1 MTEGRDAPG
10 EDNAPSTGAGG
21 PGDGATEPS
30 LTDPAGEPGEPPAAD
45 LTGAPEVSADA
56 APSETPSEPATI
68 GWATGVQWEPA
79 AAPGPEILPPAGV
92 KLAVGSVIGR
102 TFDTFLRQG
111 PFFVV
116 LAVPSA
122 VIAIVSTI
130 ILGGTTSTAFSL
142 FVSLGSLAVDVIFTM
157 AMIVAADD
165 LRAGRIPTYG
175 SVIRRAADRA
185 GRAFLSTL
193 AQAAALVGLTLAA
206 GLVIAFFL
214 IGGNI
219 GGQVIA
225 ALLSIAAIVLL
236 VVVAVRWSL
245 LLAANVLDGFGPL
258 KALSRSRAVT
268 RGNAWRVFGVFAVL
282 GVLFLPLSVGEFGLS
297 VVARTPV
304 VLVLMVATNLLN
316 GPLTAIAT
324 SITYGDLTGR
334 PAVEAGADTRR
345 NAGSILVA
353 AILVVGAF
361 ALVLGGPNIG
371 PFLSRLSPGNVPA
384 EDRGK
389 IFAGTSRNPL
399 DPCKPSNV
407 GSTFSTADT
416 LYVGGYFTK
425 PIPAGQSATVDVYAN
440 GTKVNSAP
448 LTDPSSPIAC
458 FAESDPLVGA
468 SPGTYRLVISFGGE
482 TIAEGSF
489 TVR

>member
-10 EDNAPSTGAGG
+10 DDE
-21 PGDGATEPS
+21 
-30 LTDPAGEPGEPPAAD
+30 
-45 LTGAPEVSADA
+45 
-56 APSETPSEPATI
+56 APSEPPTI

-79 AAPGPEILPPAGV
+79 PEGPRVLPPAGV

-102 TFDTFLRQG
+102 TFDTFIRQG

-122 VIAIVSTI
+122 VIAVVSTI

-165 LRAGRIPTYG
+165 LRAGRIPAYG

-193 AQAAALVGLTLAA
+193 AQLAVLVGLTLAA

-225 ALLSIAAIVLL
+225 GLVSIAAVVLL

-268 RGNAWRVFGVFAVL
+268 KGNTWRVFGVFAVF
-282 GVLFLPLSVGEFGLS
+282 GVLFLPLAVGVFGLS
-297 VVARTPV
+297 VIARTP
-304 VLVLMVATNLLN
+304 
-316 GPLTAIAT
+316 
-324 SITYGDLTGR
+324 
-334 PAVEAGADTRR
+334 
-345 NAGSILVA
+345 
-353 AILVVGAF
+353 
-361 ALVLGGPNIG
+361 
-371 PFLSRLSPGNVPA
+371 
-384 EDRGK
+384 
-389 IFAGTSRNPL
+389 
-399 DPCKPSNV
+399 
-407 GSTFSTADT
+407 
-416 LYVGGYFTK
+416 
-425 PIPAGQSATVDVYAN
+425 
-440 GTKVNSAP
+440 
-448 LTDPSSPIAC
+448 
-458 FAESDPLVGA
+458 
-468 SPGTYRLVISFGGE
+468 
-482 TIAEGSF
+482 
-489 TVR
+489 

>member
-10 EDNAPSTGAGG
+10 DDEAPRPVGEEPGSGAE
-21 PGDGATEPS
+21 PTEPTGPATG
-30 LTDPAGEPGEPPAAD
+30 LTDWAGR
-45 LTGAPEVSADA
+45 SADE
-56 APSETPSEPATI
+56 APSEPPTI

-79 AAPGPEILPPAGV
+79 PEVPRVLPPAGV

-102 TFDTFLRQG
+102 TFDTFIRQG
-111 PFFVV
+111 TFFVV

-122 VIAIVSTI
+122 LITIASTI
-130 ILGGTTSTAFSL
+130 ILGGSTSTAFSL
-142 FVSLGSLAVDVIFTM
+142 FVSLGSLAVVVIFTM

-185 GRAFLSTL
+185 GSAFLSTL
-193 AQAAALVGLTLAA
+193 AQVAALVGLAVAA
-206 GLVIAFFL
+206 ALVIAALL

-225 ALLSIAAIVLL
+225 ALISIAAIVL
-236 VVVAVRWSL
+236 VVAVAVRWSV
-245 LLAANVLDGFGPL
+245 LLAAIVLDGFGPL

-268 RGNAWRVFGVFAVL
+268 KGNAWRVFGVFAVFGL
-282 GVLFLPLSVGEFGLS
+282 LFLPLSVGVFALS
-297 VVARTPV
+297 LASRTPL
-304 VLVLMVATNLLN
+304 VLVLMIASNLIN
-316 GPLTAIAT
+316 GPITAIAT

-334 PAVEAGADTRR
+334 PAVEVGPDARR
-345 NAGSILVA
+345 TASSILVA
-353 AILVVGAF
+353 AILLVGAF

-371 PFLSRLSPGNVPA
+371 PGLSRLSPGFVPA

-389 IFAGTSRNPL
+389 IFVGTTRNPL

-425 PIPAGQSATVDVYAN
+425 AIPAGASATVDVYAN

-448 LTDPSSPIAC
+448 LTDPSRPIAC
-458 FAESDPLVGA
+458 YAESDPLVGA
-468 SPGTYRLVISFGGE
+468 APGTYRLVVSLGGE
-482 TIAEGSF
+482 TIGEGTF
-489 TVR
+489 TIR